1 MYVITRVGEEEKKKK
16 KVCEIECSKGI
27 GCDGRE
33 VKISVQIWL
42 FLYWQIPDGIWWALE
57 RVLIQPE

>member
-1 MYVITRVGEEEKKKK
+1 MYVITSEGAKKKK
-16 KVCEIECSKGI
+16 KVCEIDCSKGI

-42 FLYWQIPDGIWWALE
+42 FYTGRFQTASGGHSS
-57 RVLIQPE
+57 VF